1 MGNNKIQKNILPV
14 VFEEKEVRRAWFKE
28 QWFFVVED
36 VVQVLIDS
44 SDSKQYIQRMKQR
57 DDELS
62 QGWVQI
68 VHTLDVSTKGGKQKM
83 NCANLGGI

>member
-44 SDSKQYIQRMKQR
+44 TNSKNYIQKMKQR
-57 DDELS
+57 DKELS
-62 QGWVQI
+62 QGWGQI
-68 VHTLDVSTKGGKQKM
+68 VHTLNIFTKGGIQKM